1 MTKEQIIKRL
11 GLINKLRKE
20 LKNRGPADLEVKIA
34 TLEKE
39 VDYDLYVIPSSIVCY
54 ESEIEVIKKLN
65 AKKKN
70 IFVIGPFASSK
81 PELYTDYGAKV
92 ISGESE
98 FYFNDFKLK
107 NFVAKIIWKENK

>member
-39 VDYDLYVIPSSIVCY
+39 VDTLKAVIYLKDI
-54 ESEIEVIKKLN
+54 EINTIKSNLEKIKQQHN
-65 AKKKN
+65 Q
-70 IFVIGPFASSK
+70 
-81 PELYTDYGAKV
+81 
-92 ISGESE
+92 
-98 FYFNDFKLK
+98 
-107 NFVAKIIWKENK
+107 KIIDKWEDDVANNTLNDEQFK

>member
-39 VDYDLYVIPSSIVCY
+39 VDTLKAVIDLKDI
-54 ESEIEVIKKLN
+54 EINTIKSNLEKIKQQN
-65 AKKKN
+65 N
-70 IFVIGPFASSK
+70 Q
-81 PELYTDYGAKV
+81 
-92 ISGESE
+92 
-98 FYFNDFKLK
+98 
-107 NFVAKIIWKENK
+107 KIIDKWEDDVANNTPNDEQFK

>member
-39 VDYDLYVIPSSIVCY
+39 VDTLKAVIDLKDI
-54 ESEIEVIKKLN
+54 EINKIKANLEKIKQQHN
-65 AKKKN
+65 Q
-70 IFVIGPFASSK
+70 
-81 PELYTDYGAKV
+81 
-92 ISGESE
+92 
-98 FYFNDFKLK
+98 
-107 NFVAKIIWKENK
+107 KIIDKWEDDLANNTPNDGQFE

>member
-39 VDYDLYVIPSSIVCY
+39 VDTLKAVIDLKDI
-54 ESEIEVIKKLN
+54 EINKIKANLEKIKQQHN
-65 AKKKN
+65 Q
-70 IFVIGPFASSK
+70 
-81 PELYTDYGAKV
+81 
-92 ISGESE
+92 
-98 FYFNDFKLK
+98 
-107 NFVAKIIWKENK
+107 KIIDKWEDDVANNTPNDGQFE

>member
-39 VDYDLYVIPSSIVCY
+39 VDTLKAVVDLKDI
-54 ESEIEVIKKLN
+54 EIITIKDNLEKIKQQHN
-65 AKKKN
+65 Q
-70 IFVIGPFASSK
+70 
-81 PELYTDYGAKV
+81 
-92 ISGESE
+92 
-98 FYFNDFKLK
+98 
-107 NFVAKIIWKENK
+107 KIIDKWEDDVANNTPNDEQFK

>member
-39 VDYDLYVIPSSIVCY
+39 VDTLKAVIDLKDI
-54 ESEIEVIKKLN
+54 EINTIKSNLEKIKQQHN
-65 AKKKN
+65 Q
-70 IFVIGPFASSK
+70 
-81 PELYTDYGAKV
+81 
-92 ISGESE
+92 
-98 FYFNDFKLK
+98 
-107 NFVAKIIWKENK
+107 KIIDKWEEDVANNTPNDGQFE

>member
-39 VDYDLYVIPSSIVCY
+39 VDTLKAVIDLKDI
-54 ESEIEVIKKLN
+54 EINTIKSNLEKIKQQHN
-65 AKKKN
+65 Q
-70 IFVIGPFASSK
+70 
-81 PELYTDYGAKV
+81 
-92 ISGESE
+92 
-98 FYFNDFKLK
+98 
-107 NFVAKIIWKENK
+107 KIIDKWENDVANNTPNDGQFE

>member
-39 VDYDLYVIPSSIVCY
+39 VDTLKAVIDLKDI
-54 ESEIEVIKKLN
+54 EINTIKSNLEKIKQQHN
-65 AKKKN
+65 Q
-70 IFVIGPFASSK
+70 
-81 PELYTDYGAKV
+81 
-92 ISGESE
+92 
-98 FYFNDFKLK
+98 
-107 NFVAKIIWKENK
+107 KIIYKWEDDVANNTPNDEQFK

>member
-39 VDYDLYVIPSSIVCY
+39 VDTLKAVIDLKDI
-54 ESEIEVIKKLN
+54 EINTIKSNLEKIKQQHN
-65 AKKKN
+65 Q
-70 IFVIGPFASSK
+70 
-81 PELYTDYGAKV
+81 
-92 ISGESE
+92 
-98 FYFNDFKLK
+98 
-107 NFVAKIIWKENK
+107 KIIDKWENDVVNNTPNDGQFE

>member
-39 VDYDLYVIPSSIVCY
+39 VDTLKAVIDLKDI
-54 ESEIEVIKKLN
+54 EISTIKSNLEKIKQQHN
-65 AKKKN
+65 Q
-70 IFVIGPFASSK
+70 
-81 PELYTDYGAKV
+81 
-92 ISGESE
+92 
-98 FYFNDFKLK
+98 
-107 NFVAKIIWKENK
+107 KIIDKWEDDVANNTPNDEQFK

>member
-39 VDYDLYVIPSSIVCY
+39 VDTLKAVIDLKDI
-54 ESEIEVIKKLN
+54 EINTIKSNLEKIKQQHN
-65 AKKKN
+65 Q
-70 IFVIGPFASSK
+70 
-81 PELYTDYGAKV
+81 
-92 ISGESE
+92 
-98 FYFNDFKLK
+98 
-107 NFVAKIIWKENK
+107 KIIDKW

>member
-39 VDYDLYVIPSSIVCY
+39 VDTLKAVIDLKDI
-54 ESEIEVIKKLN
+54 EINTIKSNLEKIKQQHN
-65 AKKKN
+65 Q
-70 IFVIGPFASSK
+70 
-81 PELYTDYGAKV
+81 
-92 ISGESE
+92 
-98 FYFNDFKLK
+98 
-107 NFVAKIIWKENK
+107 KIIDKWEDDVANNTPNDGQFE